1 MEAVSEGVQL
11 NRESFSERF
20 DDMGERIG
28 DAVKRVNA
36 TRQEVSRVE
45 STMASNA
52 EVGRVQAE
60 TLATVQETLQNAI
73 EDEREKSR
81 EAEENLLEKVEEI
94 RREQQRTISDKA
106 QDTIELAVEK
116 TKSVIT
122 GFQ

>member
-45 STMASNA
+45 STVASNA